1 MRYRH
6 NKTMNRATL
15 AGSVIVGIAV
25 MFSMSTIGIGFGAGP
40 TTAED
45 PSTGINGQSKFK
57 VDESKSNILLNFNF
71 INPMKNQIQE
81 HIDYKVTVSENGVD
95 VFGPS
100 QLTHSSTGEVSVPL
114 MLTEGKEYDVLI
126 EVHGILFSSIPT
138 EVSSFSIVTPSEN
151 IQRQFT
157 DKKNLVIHLAVN
169 KDPLG
174 ESRVIPKWVKTN
186 AGWWANGSID
196 DKSFFQGMQY
206 LINEKII
213 DIPKLPYPSSWMDKK
228 VPSWVKN
235 NASWWADDLIPED
248 DFIKGIK
255 HLVEKGIIQV

>member
-1 MRYRH
+1 
-6 NKTMNRATL
+6 
-15 AGSVIVGIAV
+15 
-25 MFSMSTIGIGFGAGP
+25 
-40 TTAED
+40 
-45 PSTGINGQSKFK
+45 
-57 VDESKSNILLNFNF
+57 
-71 INPMKNQIQE
+71 MKNQIQG

-114 MLTEGKEYDVLI
+114 MLTEGIEYDILI
-126 EVHGILFSSIPT
+126 EVYGILFSSIPIEAT
-138 EVSSFSIVTPSEN
+138 SFSIVTPSET

-157 DKKNLVIHLAVN
+157 DKNNLVIHLAVN

-186 AGWWANGSID
+186 AEWWASGSID
-196 DKSFFQGMQY
+196 DESFVHGIQY
-206 LINEKII
+206 LIKEKII

-228 VPSWVKN
+228 IPSWVKN

-248 DFIKGIK
+248 NFVKGIK
-255 HLVEKGIIQV
+255 YLVEKGIIQV